1 KHDFIENNLIIL
13 SKQTLDLFLKQDNS
27 ADLIALY
34 TFYYYTGKWQETNQP
49 KATTSYV
56 AKALHWDTHKVIRL
70 KKKLIELGL
79 IEDIR
84 HLDKKTKKV
93 KGWYVKV
100 KYLWKKESITP
111 HANHIGQIPQGGST
125 HSVDFKQTNALS
137 ANRLNAL
144 IVNKKMLARQR
155 EKPRKDYL
163 PTLEQRY
170 G

>member
-1 KHDFIENNLIIL
+1 IKVWYQPINRHQRLQGSRETCTVIIRRIQPCDLLCLLVMNDKHDFIENNLIIL

-93 KGWYVKV
+93 KGWY
-100 KYLWKKESITP
+100 
-111 HANHIGQIPQGGST
+111 
-125 HSVDFKQTNALS
+125 
-137 ANRLNAL
+137 
-144 IVNKKMLARQR
+144 
-155 EKPRKDYL
+155 
-163 PTLEQRY
+163 
-170 G
+170 